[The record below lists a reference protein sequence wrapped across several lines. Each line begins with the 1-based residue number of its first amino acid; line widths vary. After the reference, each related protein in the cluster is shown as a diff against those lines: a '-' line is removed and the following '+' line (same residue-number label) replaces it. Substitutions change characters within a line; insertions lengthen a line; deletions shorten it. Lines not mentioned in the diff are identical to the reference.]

1 MATRLTRRQLY
12 DLVWDQP
19 MTKLAAR
26 FGLSDVGLRKICHKH
41 RVPTPPAGYWAKKA
55 YGKRVTAKPLPNDA
69 NETEI
74 VIREGSAANEP
85 EAIAEARIT
94 LAAAAALAASAPGVT
109 TPNSIVERTL
119 TKLANTK
126 RRADGLLRS
135 EGATFVRVAVRPQSL
150 ERAGEVLHEF
160 VAAAETAGLRLAKH
174 EDGAAWI
181 CDGESVAF
189 ELVEV
194 TDQVPHVATEA
205 ELRAVAKW
213 KRDREETHRRYG
225 YWQDWGEPRIP
236 QWEHRYQGPLAIR
249 LEKVRIQSE
258 RSPWGDTIVSSFADS
273 KTRPVTKIIPRAV
286 GTIGAI
292 AAAKKANREFDA
304 RRRAA
309 ATEAARQHEQM
320 QLRRAHEQ
328 KAIALL
334 EKLLAEQ
341 EEEGRLRSLAHAL
354 RARDHRGSR
363 TEEFLKWLDHRVHE
377 MAAANSPLT
386 LENRLAALELFQPA
400 ATHNP

>member
-126 RRADGLLRS
+126 RRADGLLWS
-135 EGATFVRVAVRPQSL
+135 EGATFVRVAVGPQSL

-160 VAAAETAGLRLAKH
+160 VAAAQTAGLRLAKH

-213 KRDREETHRRYG
+213 KRDREDTHRRYG

-236 QWEHRYQGPLAIR
+236 KWEHRYQGRLAIR
-249 LEKVRIQSE
+249 LEKVRILSE
-258 RSPWGDTIVSSFADS
+258 LSPWGDTIVSSFADS

-292 AAAKKANREFDA
+292 AAAKKANREFEA

-309 ATEAARQHEQM
+309 AAEAARQYEQM
-320 QLRRAHEQ
+320 QRRRAHEQ

-341 EEEGRLRSLAHAL
+341 EAEGRLRSLARAL
-354 RARDHRGSR
+354 RAGDHGGSR
-363 TEEFLKWLDHRVHE
+363 TEEFLKWLDLRVLE
-377 MAAANSPLT
+377 MAAANSPAA
-386 LENRLAALELFQPA
+386 LENRLAALELFQSAVSHDP
-400 ATHNP
+400 